1 MSFFHPNIE
10 ILKYLVSKFVLDCD
24 NNKKKKKN
32 LFFFFNFNI
41 IKN

>member
-24 NNKKKKKN
+24 NNKKKKKKLN
-32 LFFFFNFNI
+32 RSL
-41 IKN
+41 